1 MIRKLMTFSRGILVF
16 LGVSLLPLMEASA
29 VEDGAYAGFFKVTF
43 ADPEARDEIGD
54 TGEFIF
60 IIKDNKIVDVQYD
73 DEGVVKGKVK
83 YKLKIDE
90 KTGKLSGYFN
100 EQNRRHKG
108 NLLNLRWSM
117 KGVFVDKYL
126 AGKADIWL
134 TQWNGQTPEAGM
146 VRVGSYVFESP

>member
-1 MIRKLMTFSRGILVF
+1 MIRELMTLSRGILVF
-16 LGVSLLPLMEASA
+16 LGVSLLPLMQASA

-117 KGVFVDKYL
+117 KGVFVDKYF